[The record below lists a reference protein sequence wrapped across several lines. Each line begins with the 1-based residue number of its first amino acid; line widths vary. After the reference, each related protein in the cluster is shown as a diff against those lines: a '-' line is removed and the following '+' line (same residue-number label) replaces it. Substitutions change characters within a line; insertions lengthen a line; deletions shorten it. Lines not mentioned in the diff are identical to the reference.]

1 MSSLELREAQ
11 LAWLAAENGK
21 SSAQFQAMNAQIA
34 LLQLMGS
41 LTSNGAASVRTND

>member
-21 SSAQFQAMNAQIA
+21 SSAQFQAMNAQIG

-41 LTSNGAASVRTND
+41 LTSNGVASVRTND